1 MESDG
6 KIYVTLFNSTLQ
18 EILRH
23 LTVKDTNYKRPSI
36 SDSIFVQ

>member
-23 LTVKDTNYKRPSI
+23 LTVKDTKRPSI